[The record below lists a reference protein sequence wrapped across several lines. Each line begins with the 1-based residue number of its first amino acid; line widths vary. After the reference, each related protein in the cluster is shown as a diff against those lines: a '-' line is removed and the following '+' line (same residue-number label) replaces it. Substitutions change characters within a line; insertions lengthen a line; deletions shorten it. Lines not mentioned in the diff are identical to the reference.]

1 MEKFE
6 EEKKRFLEEFAY
18 KDELIK
24 QLKTL
29 DASSV
34 RYGDMCAFGCE
45 FILNGVDTH
54 SKYWS
59 VSDFISDE
67 YDNVYNHGFKL
78 NGGWD
83 TLLYYSPS
91 DFRGLVFDFSHMIDG
106 NKIIAYDGLSK
117 PFSYNVVREFSAE
130 DFLRDYGM
138 KKLLS
143 VRHYNVTWQGLGY
156 SWNN

>member
-6 EEKKRFLEEFAY
+6 EEKKKFLEEFVY

-24 QLKTL
+24 QLKML

-54 SKYWS
+54 SEYWS

-83 TLLYYSPS
+83 AFLYYSPS
-91 DFRGLVFDFSHMIDG
+91 DFRCFVFDFRCFVFDFSHLTDESKVIS
-106 NKIIAYDGLSK
+106 YDCLSK
-117 PFSYNVVREFSAE
+117 PFSYNIVREFSVD
-130 DFLRDYGM
+130 DFLREYGM

-143 VRHYNVTWQGLGY
+143 VTHYNVTW
-156 SWNN
+156 